1 MSTAPHVLVREALAG
16 IDSTA
21 LIAGLAGHL
30 QRIGAGVMKDPGNAE
45 RAGAGAVA
53 LIAALLGEGGPAA
66 AQTGAR
72 ASFSPRFSPADWAAV
87 GAALLLA
94 VDDLSDDGMDAGA
107 REAWGLVWGEAVAA
121 AGAASARAAAAG
133 SA

>member
-1 MSTAPHVLVREALAG
+1 MSTASHVLVREALAG
-16 IDSTA
+16 LDSTA
-21 LIAGLAGHL
+21 LSAGLAGHL
-30 QRIGAGVMKDPGNAE
+30 QRIGGGAMKDPGNAE
-45 RAGAGAVA
+45 RAAAGAVA
-53 LIAALLGEGGPAA
+53 LIVALLGEGGPAA

-94 VDDLSDDGMDAGA
+94 VDDQREDEMDAGA

-133 SA
+133 TG